1 MLREQFVQLRIEV
14 YWHRG
19 ESLVIVRGDLD
30 GVSAADLSER
40 LLEIDKALRVLNGRP
55 RRLVVGLAEV
65 GFANQAA
72 VRVLAATRQ
81 ELAPECQLLLQSPS
95 RAVRKV
101 LAPAGLLD
109 DGPSPTVR
117 PPVHLAATGAR
128 RQRAQPRTDRRAG
141 RARGAGALP
150 AWQPDETHSNGH
162 TSLRARHAGTE

>member
-1 MLREQFVQLRIEV
+1 MLREQSVQLRIQV

-19 ESLVIVRGDLD
+19 ESVVIVQGDLD

-40 LLEIDKALRVLNGRP
+40 LLEIDEVLRVLNGQP

-72 VRVLAATRQ
+72 ARILAATRQ

-95 RAVRKV
+95 RALRKV

-109 DGPSPTVR
+109 DR
-117 PPVHLAATGAR
+117 PLTDGHASGAPGDGRASRATGR
-128 RQRAQPRTDRRAG
+128 RGSRP
-141 RARGAGALP
+141 
-150 AWQPDETHSNGH
+150 
-162 TSLRARHAGTE
+162 

>member
-1 MLREQFVQLRIEV
+1 MLQEHFAQLRIEV

-19 ESLVIVRGDLD
+19 ESLVFVEGDLD

-40 LLEIDKALRVLNGRP
+40 LLEIDKTLRVLNGRP

-72 VRVLAATRQ
+72 IRVLAATRQ

-95 RAVRKV
+95 RALRKV

-109 DGPSPTVR
+109 DR
-117 PPVHLAATGAR
+117 PLTDGQASGAPGRHQGQKATGRPRSR
-128 RQRAQPRTDRRAG
+128 R
-141 RARGAGALP
+141 
-150 AWQPDETHSNGH
+150 
-162 TSLRARHAGTE
+162 